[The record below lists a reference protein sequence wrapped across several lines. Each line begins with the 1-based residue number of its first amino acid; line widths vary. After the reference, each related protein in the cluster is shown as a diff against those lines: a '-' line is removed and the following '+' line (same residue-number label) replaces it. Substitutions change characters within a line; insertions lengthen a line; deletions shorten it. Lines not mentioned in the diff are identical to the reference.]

1 MFRELVIGASG
12 TGKSM
17 LIKALDE
24 TITRYLL
31 KKDNEQPEKERVIL
45 CASTG
50 KASFNIGGVTL
61 HSAFHLPTKTNDMA
75 PLSVKTVEKV
85 RKELDKLR
93 LVIIDEVLSFFQK
106 KQYILLL

>member
-1 MFRELVIGASG
+1 MFRELIIGASG

-31 KKDNEQPEKERVIL
+31 KIDNEQPEKERVIL

-75 PLSVKTVEKV
+75 PLSVKTVEKI
-85 RKELDKLR
+85 RKELSKLR
-93 LVIIDEVLSFFQK
+93 LVIIDEVFSFIK
-106 KQYILLL
+106 KTITYL